1 MKDPPEER
9 ADEASYKRST
19 RLGKKEGAFGLEAEG
34 SHFRRRLVASG
45 NGGTIVEVK
54 RQQQD
59 ERRMTN
65 SPGWVQNRGLY
76 RAAGGQAAA
85 GRPKLRVERRPFLAP
100 EAVIFGVDFTG
111 PHILCVICGYL
122 IGVTI

>member
-1 MKDPPEER
+1 MVWRQK
-9 ADEASYKRST
+9 
-19 RLGKKEGAFGLEAEG
+19 GAIFGVVWSPVET
-34 SHFRRRLVASG
+34 
-45 NGGTIVEVK
+45 GGTIVEVK

-85 GRPKLRVERRPFLAP
+85 GRPKLRVERRPFLASK
-100 EAVIFGVDFTG
+100 AVIFGVNFTG
-111 PHILCVICGYL
+111 PQILVVNEGIWAY
-122 IGVTI
+122 